1 MISKFIVTLLLL
13 TSNVVAS
20 PLIVVTIKPIHSIV
34 SALTHDI
41 SSPKLLLNS
50 KQSAHNFNLKPSQ
63 LNLVMKSD
71 LLIAVDNHF
80 ESDLNKIIKNID
92 TTKKIII
99 TGSSEINLLPTTDGS
114 STNYHLWLDINNM
127 KLIAQDI
134 SIMLIR
140 IDQKNKGTYQKNLK
154 SLIVKLDELTNGIKN
169 KLANYNNSPI
179 ATYSDSFQYF
189 IDAYELHNPVVV
201 TKYHGDRLSIYSA
214 LKARKAIKNNEI
226 KCMLSDKEVPTSRL
240 NVIAD
245 GLNVNIY
252 SIDIMGIDIEQGQD
266 HYIKLM
272 NTITNKVHECLQ

>member
-272 NTITNKVHECLQ
+272 NTITDKVHECLQ